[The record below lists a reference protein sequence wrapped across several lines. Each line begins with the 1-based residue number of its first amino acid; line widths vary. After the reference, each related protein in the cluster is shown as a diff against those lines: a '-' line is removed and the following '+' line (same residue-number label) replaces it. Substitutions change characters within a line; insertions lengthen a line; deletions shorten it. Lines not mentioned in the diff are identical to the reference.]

1 MPLGQITLCWKVVR
15 VPTKLGVLCP
25 LFDFCLHGY
34 WVDLKLLN
42 ISERQLCHF
51 TELCQSVTIALTLRW
66 PWTTSEHLIVWIL
79 LDYWVN
85 YAKVAESVELVFLE
99 LGPGLQLYL
108 ILRTLH
114 FFCYTAGFV
123 SKECMLIILLFVNC
137 DEAKYI
143 RVWCRYWWQRVGIK
157 ETWGK
162 EFVGGWRKNEVQWIS
177 LALAGRRK
185 GI

>member
-1 MPLGQITLCWKVVR
+1 MPTFWFLLTWVLGRSQTVEYIWATVVPFHWA
-15 VPTKLGVLCP
+15 VSECNNCT
-25 LFDFCLHGY
+25 
-34 WVDLKLLN
+34 DLKVTLNDQRTSDSLDFVGLLG
-42 ISERQLCHF
+42 
-51 TELCQSVTIALTLRW
+51 ELCQGGWVSRASFFGIGTRVTIVPDTQEFA
-66 PWTTSEHLIVWIL
+66 
-79 LDYWVN
+79 
-85 YAKVAESVELVFLE
+85 
-99 LGPGLQLYL
+99 
-108 ILRTLH
+108 

-137 DEAKYI
+137 DKAKYI